1 MGHPSSWR
9 CRQNAEVLHFVQD
22 DNYFTSM
29 TYFEDLLRRQ
39 GVVVGTDGAADWES
53 FTSADC
59 GDVFPAAGFGLAGQE
74 APGFAVFFVSAF
86 AGAARAEVEH
96 GMSQEGLDG
105 DDVPDVFGNDVG
117 REEVDVVFGVVVA
130 LAAAAD
136 YELAKTRGAG
146 AFHLDA
152 PKCSTGADQ
161 DIVGIALSPRFGD
174 AEIEAGSS
182 GDEFRLG
189 GFSATLTVGTANSAE
204 FGDLLD
210 AFFASRFPL
219 GRFVPFL
226 PHNKKG
232 AAGGLRLK
240 APFFLK
246 YVLS

>member
-1 MGHPSSWR
+1 
-9 CRQNAEVLHFVQD
+9 
-22 DNYFTSM
+22 
-29 TYFEDLLRRQ
+29 
-39 GVVVGTDGAADWES
+39 
-53 FTSADC
+53 
-59 GDVFPAAGFGLAGQE
+59 
-74 APGFAVFFVSAF
+74 
-86 AGAARAEVEH
+86 
-96 GMSQEGLDG
+96 MSQEGLDG

-136 YELAKTRGAG
+136 YVLAKTRGAG

-174 AEIEAGSS
+174 TEIEAGSS

-204 FGDLLD
+204 FGDLPD
-210 AFFASRFPL
+210 AFFASRFPV
-219 GRFVPFL
+219 GRFLPLL